1 MNGRKH
7 QRSKTYKSV
16 FVRWDEIR
24 PQCGLFTSPAT
35 SGRMSVSFN
44 HLTHKPYER
53 VGGTY

>member
-1 MNGRKH
+1 MNGRRH

-24 PQCGLFTSPAT
+24 PQCGLFASPAT
-35 SGRMSVSFN
+35 GGRMSVSFN